1 MISIYE
7 LADWFLNKESMPHKK
22 LQKLCYYSVAWY
34 YALYNSDLVNDSEFQ
49 AWIHGPVSSDLYSK
63 YRKYGWNLIEK
74 AELKQEFIKEIEEF
88 LEIVYNTYGDYSGH
102 ELEALTHGELPWIEA
117 RRGLSEFEPS
127 TNPISKETMKNY
139 YLSIYNGSQND

>member
-1 MISIYE
+1 MISIYK

-34 YALYNSDLVNDSEFQ
+34 YALYDSDLVNDTEFQ
-49 AWIHGPVSSDLYSK
+49 AWIHGPVSPDLYSE
-63 YRKYGWNLIEK
+63 YRKYGWNPIEK
-74 AELKQEFIKEIEEF
+74 ADVKPQFTKETEEF

-117 RRGLSEFEPS
+117 RTGLSEFEPS